1 MSVPFK
7 SMTAVLTF
15 FLYTFILTSS
25 GANHITSPFL
35 VPFTLNIS
43 NDISI
48 GSVLIC
54 SSFTNCLLISVY
66 VHPESTST
74 CNYNFF
80 LFFVLI
86 FVCMFN
92 FLSLLFLKFG
102 ITYQFW
108 GSLCTEVHCII
119 PTPNLQQNSLVCY
132 WFLYL
137 YFLEYFYSLS
147 FVPYS
152 LWLCVLFC
160 HIYNTF

>member
-7 SMTAVLTF
+7 SMTTVLTF
-15 FLYTFILTSS
+15 FLCPFILTSS

-35 VPFTLNIS
+35 VPFTLNTS

-48 GSVLIC
+48 GSVLIY

-74 CNYNFF
+74 CNHNFF

-108 GSLCTEVHCII
+108 RSLCTEVHCII
-119 PTPNLQQNSLVCY
+119 STPSLQQNSLVCY
-132 WFLYL
+132 WFLHL
-137 YFLEYFYSLS
+137 YSLKYFYSSS
-147 FVPYS
+147 FILYS

-160 HIYNTF
+160 HICNTF